1 MTAPT
6 TRRQPASSSPPSGQQ
21 AQAQAHRQAYHRRKT
36 RAKAKSE
43 ALRQKEAAQV
53 EALPVQHPHAAGI
66 DIGSRSHWVCVGF
79 TTEAASCLIREFPA
93 HTAGLK
99 AIAAFLREHQVN
111 TIALE
116 STGIYWI
123 PLYEL
128 LQAEGFEVL
137 LVDPS
142 YSHQLRGR
150 PKTDRRDCQWIYRL
164 HSVGLLAAAFRPDE
178 KTCQLRAYLR
188 QRANLIRQASRHVQ
202 HMQKALE
209 QMNLKLTEIL
219 SDITGVTGRAIL
231 RAILRGT
238 RAPEKL
244 AKYRDKQC
252 KASEAE
258 IAQALT
264 GSYREEHLFELKLA
278 YEAWQF
284 TLGQVE
290 KVDGQIALQ
299 LGRMKC
305 DRALPPLKPKAR
317 PKRRVNS
324 PRFDVRTALYYVVGL
339 DLTEI
344 EGISELTALTLISE
358 IGPGVSRFA
367 TVKKFCSWLGLC
379 PNWKK
384 TGGRVKSSRTRRG
397 VNRAAQ
403 ALRLAAQSLH
413 HSQGALG
420 GFLRRM
426 KGRLGA
432 QAALTA
438 TAHKLARIVYLALKH
453 GMTYVRQSQEEYEAQ
468 MKEKQIKALRRK
480 ARQLGLEVVEK
491 TSGSVATAAAAS
503 GAGVKEHKRVSAG
516 AGQRAEGS
524 NRRRRGRTAS
534 RTDPWLWQERVRT
547 EENQGE
553 NHLGALTKLAG
564 GRFLATGARNLPLG
578 RMIPVTR

>member
-6 TRRQPASSSPPSGQQ
+6 TRRKPAPSPPAGGRP
-21 AQAQAHRQAYHRRKT
+21 APAHRKP
-36 RAKAKSE
+36 RAKLRGEARQPSE
-43 ALRQKEAAQV
+43 SARV

-79 TTEAASCLIREFPA
+79 TTDADSGSIREFPA

-99 AIAAFLREHQVN
+99 AIAAFLREHRVD
-111 TIALE
+111 TVALE
-116 STGIYWI
+116 STGIYWV

-142 YSHQLRGR
+142 YTHQLRGR
-150 PKTDRRDCQWIYRL
+150 PKTDRRDCQWIHRL

-178 KTCQLRAYLR
+178 ETCRLRAYLR
-188 QRANLIRQASRHVQ
+188 QRANLVRQASRHVQ

-209 QMNLKLTEIL
+209 QMNLKLTEVL
-219 SDITGVTGRAIL
+219 SDVTGLTGRAII

-244 AKYRDKQC
+244 ARHRDKGC
-252 KASEAE
+252 KAGEAE
-258 IAQALT
+258 IARALT

-278 YEAWQF
+278 HEAWQF
-284 TLGQVE
+284 TLGQIAQ
-290 KVDGQIALQ
+290 VDGQIALQ

-317 PKRRVNS
+317 PKRRANS
-324 PRFDVRTALYYVVGL
+324 PGFDVRAALYYVVGL

-344 EGISELTALTLISE
+344 EGVSELTALTVVSE

-367 TVKKFCSWLGLC
+367 TGKKFCSWLGLC
-379 PNWKK
+379 PNWRK
-384 TGGRVKSSRTRRG
+384 TGGRVRSSRTRRG

-403 ALRLAAQSLH
+403 ALRVAAQGLH
-413 HSQGALG
+413 HSKGALG

-438 TAHKLARIVYLALKH
+438 TAHKLARIVYLALRH
-453 GMTYVRQSQEEYEAQ
+453 GTTYVRQGQEEYEAR
-468 MKEKQIKALRRK
+468 MREKQVKALRRK

-491 TSGSVATAAAAS
+491 TPGRVPTATAAPEQGQAAD
-503 GAGVKEHKRVSAG
+503 E
-516 AGQRAEGS
+516 
-524 NRRRRGRTAS
+524 
-534 RTDPWLWQERVRT
+534 
-547 EENQGE
+547 
-553 NHLGALTKLAG
+553 
-564 GRFLATGARNLPLG
+564 
-578 RMIPVTR
+578 

>member
-6 TRRQPASSSPPSGQQ
+6 TRRQPASSSAAGGQQ
-21 AQAQAHRQAYHRRKT
+21 AQAHRKP
-36 RAKAKSE
+36 RAKLKSE
-43 ALRQKEAAQV
+43 ARQRGAAARV

-66 DIGSRSHWVCVGF
+66 DIGSRSHWACVGF
-79 TTEAASCLIREFPA
+79 TTDADSGLTREFPA

-99 AIAAFLREHQVN
+99 AIAAFLREHQVD
-111 TIALE
+111 TVAME
-116 STGIYWI
+116 STGIYWV

-142 YSHQLRGR
+142 STHQLRGR

-164 HSVGLLAAAFRPDE
+164 HSVGLSAAAFRPDE
-178 KTCQLRAYLR
+178 RTCQLRAYLR
-188 QRANLIRQASRHVQ
+188 QRANLVRQASRHVQ

-209 QMNLKLTEIL
+209 PMNLKLTEVL
-219 SDITGVTGRAIL
+219 SDITGLTGRAII
-231 RAILRGT
+231 RAILRGI

-244 AKYRDKQC
+244 AKHRDRGC
-252 KASEAE
+252 KASAAE

-264 GSYREEHLFELKLA
+264 GSYRDEHLFELKLA
-278 YEAWQF
+278 YDAWQF
-284 TLGQVE
+284 TLRQVE
-290 KVDGQIALQ
+290 QVDGQIALQ

-317 PKRRVNS
+317 PKRRASS
-324 PRFDVRTALYYVVGL
+324 PGFDVRAALYYVVGL

-344 EGISELTALTLISE
+344 EGVSELTALTVVSE

-367 TVKKFCSWLGLC
+367 TVQKFCSWLGLC

-403 ALRLAAQSLH
+403 ALRLAAQGLH
-413 HSQGALG
+413 HSRGALG
-420 GFLRRM
+420 GFLGRM

-438 TAHKLARIVYLALKH
+438 TAHKLARIVYQALRH
-453 GMTYVRQSQEEYEAQ
+453 GMTYVRQSQVEYEAQ
-468 MKEKQIKALRRK
+468 MREKQVKASRRK

-491 TSGSVATAAAAS
+491 TSGSVPTATAAPA
-503 GAGVKEHKRVSAG
+503 
-516 AGQRAEGS
+516 
-524 NRRRRGRTAS
+524 
-534 RTDPWLWQERVRT
+534 
-547 EENQGE
+547 QG
-553 NHLGALTKLAG
+553 
-564 GRFLATGARNLPLG
+564 
-578 RMIPVTR
+578 

>member
-6 TRRQPASSSPPSGQQ
+6 TRRQTASSPPSSGQP
-21 AQAQAHRQAYHRRKT
+21 AQGEAQCKAYTRRKT
-36 RAKAKSE
+36 RAQAKTE

-53 EALPVQHPHAAGI
+53 QALPVLRPHAAGI
-66 DIGSRSHWVCVGF
+66 DVGSRSHWVCVGF
-79 TTEAASCLIREFPA
+79 TAEADSGLIQEFPA

-99 AIAAFLREHQVN
+99 AIVGFLREHQVN

-142 YSHQLRGR
+142 YSHQLQGR

-178 KTCQLRAYLR
+178 KTCPLRAYLR
-188 QRANLIRQASRHVQ
+188 QRANVVRQASQHVQ

-219 SDITGVTGRAIL
+219 SDITGVTGRSIL

-264 GSYREEHLFELKLA
+264 GSYREEHLFELKQA

-284 TLGQVE
+284 SLRQVAQA
-290 KVDGQIALQ
+290 DAQIALQ

-305 DRALPPLKPKAR
+305 DRALPPLKRKAR

-324 PRFDVRTALYYVVGL
+324 PGFDVRTALYYVVGL

-358 IGPGVSRFA
+358 LGPGVSQFA

-413 HSQGALG
+413 HSKGALG
-420 GFLRRM
+420 GFLRRL
-426 KGRLGA
+426 KGRLGT
-432 QAALTA
+432 QAAVTA

-453 GMTYVRQSQEEYEAQ
+453 GMTYVRQSQEQYEAQ
-468 MKEKQIKALRRK
+468 MKEKQIKALKRK
-480 ARQLGLEVVEK
+480 ARQLGLEIIEK
-491 TSGSVATAAAAS
+491 TSSVLPTAAAAS
-503 GAGVKEHKRVSAG
+503 VHG
-516 AGQRAEGS
+516 
-524 NRRRRGRTAS
+524 
-534 RTDPWLWQERVRT
+534 
-547 EENQGE
+547 
-553 NHLGALTKLAG
+553 
-564 GRFLATGARNLPLG
+564 
-578 RMIPVTR
+578 

>member
-1 MTAPT
+1 
-6 TRRQPASSSPPSGQQ
+6 
-21 AQAQAHRQAYHRRKT
+21 
-36 RAKAKSE
+36 
-43 ALRQKEAAQV
+43 
-53 EALPVQHPHAAGI
+53 
-66 DIGSRSHWVCVGF
+66 
-79 TTEAASCLIREFPA
+79 
-93 HTAGLK
+93 
-99 AIAAFLREHQVN
+99 
-111 TIALE
+111 
-116 STGIYWI
+116 
-123 PLYEL
+123 
-128 LQAEGFEVL
+128 
-137 LVDPS
+137 
-142 YSHQLRGR
+142 
-150 PKTDRRDCQWIYRL
+150 
-164 HSVGLLAAAFRPDE
+164 
-178 KTCQLRAYLR
+178 
-188 QRANLIRQASRHVQ
+188 
-202 HMQKALE
+202 MQKALE

-244 AKYRDKQC
+244 AKYRDKGC

-264 GSYREEHLFELKLA
+264 GTYREEHLFELKLA

-284 TLGQVE
+284 TLGQVA

-324 PRFDVRTALYYVVGL
+324 PGFDVRTALYYVVGL

-379 PNWKK
+379 PNWQK

-426 KGRLGA
+426 KGRLGT
-432 QAALTA
+432 QAAVTA

-480 ARQLGLEVVEK
+480 ARQLGLEVIEK
-491 TSGSVATAAAAS
+491 TSGSVPRQPQRRCRGKRVFRS
-503 GAGVKEHKRVSAG
+503 GGPEGAGEEQGRHNGGRTGQPLAGEGAHRGEPGKDSPRCAEQAGRGEVPCNRSRQRRKPNCLRRVGPPRAGNLVLARRSRGPTRPTGRQLGADVEVTDARERLIISCRAAFRDVVVIANKMAARSTLCYRSAG
-516 AGQRAEGS
+516 DVYS
-524 NRRRRGRTAS
+524 LRTIH
-534 RTDPWLWQERVRT
+534 DVPLVRLPT
-547 EENQGE
+547 
-553 NHLGALTKLAG
+553 LAH
-564 GRFLATGARNLPLG
+564 RS
-578 RMIPVTR
+578 

>member
-1 MTAPT
+1 MTAST
-6 TRRQPASSSPPSGQQ
+6 ARRKPASSPTPGGQD
-21 AQAQAHRQAYHRRKT
+21 AQAQARRKAYERRKT
-36 RAKAKSE
+36 RAKLKSE
-43 ALRQKEAAQV
+43 TLRQKEAAQV

-79 TTEAASCLIREFPA
+79 TTEADSCWVEEFPA
-93 HTAGLK
+93 HTDGLK
-99 AIAAFLREHQVN
+99 AIVAFLREHQVN
-111 TIALE
+111 TVAME
-116 STGIYWI
+116 STGVYWI
-123 PLYEL
+123 ALYEL
-128 LQAEGFEVL
+128 LAAEGFEVL

-178 KTCQLRAYLR
+178 KTCQLRSYLR
-188 QRANLIRQASRHVQ
+188 QRANLIRQGSRHVQ

-219 SDITGVTGRAIL
+219 SDITGVTGRAII

-244 AKYRDKQC
+244 ARYRDKGC
-252 KASEAE
+252 KASEAQ

-264 GSYREEHLFELKLA
+264 GTYREEHLFELKLA
-278 YEAWQF
+278 HEAWQF
-284 TLGQVE
+284 TLAQVE
-290 KVDGQIALQ
+290 KVDAQIALQ

-324 PRFDVRTALYYVVGL
+324 PGFDVRTALYYVVGL

-358 IGPGVSRFA
+358 IGPEVSRFA
-367 TVKKFCSWLGLC
+367 TMKKFCSWLGLC

-426 KGRLGA
+426 KGRLGV

-438 TAHKLARIVYLALKH
+438 TAHKLARIVYMALKH
-453 GMTYVRQSQEEYEAQ
+453 GMTYVRQSQEDYEAQ

-491 TSGSVATAAAAS
+491 TPVSGATA
-503 GAGVKEHKRVSAG
+503 V
-516 AGQRAEGS
+516 AE
-524 NRRRRGRTAS
+524 
-534 RTDPWLWQERVRT
+534 PV
-547 EENQGE
+547 QG
-553 NHLGALTKLAG
+553 
-564 GRFLATGARNLPLG
+564 
-578 RMIPVTR
+578 

>member
-1 MTAPT
+1 MTART
-6 TRRQPASSSPPSGQQ
+6 TRRQPATSTPPSGQQ
-21 AQAQAHRQAYHRRKT
+21 AQAQAQRQAYNRRKT

-43 ALRQKEAAQV
+43 ALQQKEAAQV
-53 EALPVQHPHAAGI
+53 QALPVLRPRAAGI

-79 TTEAASCLIREFPA
+79 TTEAGAGLIQEFPA

-99 AIAAFLREHQVN
+99 GMVSFLREHQVN

-188 QRANLIRQASRHVQ
+188 QRANVVRQASKHVQ

-209 QMNLKLTEIL
+209 QMNLKLTEVL
-219 SDITGVTGRAIL
+219 SDITGVTGRFII

-264 GSYREEHLFELKLA
+264 GSYREEHLFELKQA

-284 TLGQVE
+284 SLRQVE
-290 KVDGQIALQ
+290 QADAQIVVQ

-305 DRALPPLKPKAR
+305 DRALPPLKRKAR

-324 PRFDVRTALYYVVGL
+324 PGFDVRTALYYVVGL

-344 EGISELTALTLISE
+344 EGISDLTALTLISE
-358 IGPGVSRFA
+358 LGPGVSQFA

-384 TGGRVKSSRTRRG
+384 TGGRVRSSRTRRG
-397 VNRAAQ
+397 VNRVAQ

-426 KGRLGA
+426 KGRLGT

-453 GMTYVRQSQEEYEAQ
+453 GMTYVRQSQEEYEAH

-480 ARQLGLEVVEK
+480 ARQLGLEVIEK
-491 TSGSVATAAAAS
+491 TSGGVATAVAA
-503 GAGVKEHKRVSAG
+503 R
-516 AGQRAEGS
+516 
-524 NRRRRGRTAS
+524 
-534 RTDPWLWQERVRT
+534 
-547 EENQGE
+547 
-553 NHLGALTKLAG
+553 
-564 GRFLATGARNLPLG
+564 
-578 RMIPVTR
+578 

>member
-6 TRRQPASSSPPSGQQ
+6 TRRQRASSASSGQP
-21 AQAQAHRQAYHRRKT
+21 AQAETQRKAYNRRKT
-36 RAKAKSE
+36 RAKLKSD
-43 ALRQKEAAQV
+43 ALRQQEAAHV

-79 TTEAASCLIREFPA
+79 STEAASCLIREFPA

-99 AIAAFLREHQVN
+99 AIAAFLREHHVN
-111 TIALE
+111 TIAME

-164 HSVGLLAAAFRPDE
+164 HSVGLLAASFRPDE

-188 QRANLIRQASRHVQ
+188 QRANLVRQASRHVQ

-209 QMNLKLTEIL
+209 QMNLKLTEVL
-219 SDITGVTGRAIL
+219 SDITGLTGRTIL

-244 AKYRDKQC
+244 AKYRDKGC
-252 KASEAE
+252 KASAAE

-264 GSYREEHLFELKLA
+264 GTYREEHLFELKLA
-278 YEAWQF
+278 CEAWQF
-284 TLGQVE
+284 TLGQVQ
-290 KVDGQIALQ
+290 KVDAQIALQ

-324 PRFDVRTALYYVVGL
+324 PGFDVRTALYYVVGL

-344 EGISELTALTLISE
+344 EGISELTALTVISE

-367 TVKKFCSWLGLC
+367 TVQKFCSWLGLC

-384 TGGRVKSSRTRRG
+384 TGGRVRSSQTRRG
-397 VNRAAQ
+397 VNRAAL

-426 KGRLGA
+426 KGRLGV
-432 QAALTA
+432 QSALTA
-438 TAHKLARIVYLALKH
+438 TAHKLARIVYMALKH
-453 GMTYVRQSQEEYEAQ
+453 GITYVRQTQEEYEAQ
-468 MKEKQIKALRRK
+468 MKEKQIKALRRR
-480 ARQLGLEVVEK
+480 ARLLGLELIDK
-491 TSGSVATAAAAS
+491 AAGSDATAIAAS
-503 GAGVKEHKRVSAG
+503 VEA
-516 AGQRAEGS
+516 
-524 NRRRRGRTAS
+524 
-534 RTDPWLWQERVRT
+534 
-547 EENQGE
+547 
-553 NHLGALTKLAG
+553 
-564 GRFLATGARNLPLG
+564 
-578 RMIPVTR
+578 

>member
-1 MTAPT
+1 M
-6 TRRQPASSSPPSGQQ
+6 
-21 AQAQAHRQAYHRRKT
+21 
-36 RAKAKSE
+36 
-43 ALRQKEAAQV
+43 

-66 DIGSRSHWVCVGF
+66 DIGSRSHWVCVGI
-79 TTEAASCLIREFPA
+79 TTEADSGSIREFPA
-93 HTAGLK
+93 HTDGLK
-99 AIAAFLREHQVN
+99 AIVSFLREHQV
-111 TIALE
+111 TTVAME

-123 PLYEL
+123 ALYEL
-128 LQAEGFEVL
+128 LAAEGFEVL

-178 KTCQLRAYLR
+178 KTCQLRSYLR
-188 QRANLIRQASRHVQ
+188 QRANLVRQGSRHVQ

-209 QMNLKLTEIL
+209 QMNLKLTEIV
-219 SDITGVTGRAIL
+219 SDITGLTGRSII

-244 AKYRDKQC
+244 ARYREKGC

-264 GSYREEHLFELKLA
+264 GTYREEHLFELKLA
-278 YEAWQF
+278 HEAWQF
-284 TLGQVE
+284 SLKQLE
-290 KVDGQIALQ
+290 KVDAQIALQ

-324 PRFDVRTALYYVVGL
+324 PGFDVRTALYYVVGL

-358 IGPGVSRFA
+358 IGPGVSQFA

-403 ALRLAAQSLH
+403 ALRLAAGSLH
-413 HSQGALG
+413 NSHGALG

-426 KGRLGA
+426 KGRLGV

-453 GMTYVRQSQEEYEAQ
+453 GMTYVRQSQEDYEAQ
-468 MKEKQIKALRRK
+468 MKDKQIKALRRK
-480 ARQLGLEVVEK
+480 ARLLGLEVVEK
-491 TSGSVATAAAAS
+491 TSDSAATAAAAP
-503 GAGVKEHKRVSAG
+503 V
-516 AGQRAEGS
+516 
-524 NRRRRGRTAS
+524 
-534 RTDPWLWQERVRT
+534 
-547 EENQGE
+547 QG
-553 NHLGALTKLAG
+553 
-564 GRFLATGARNLPLG
+564 
-578 RMIPVTR
+578 

>member
-1 MTAPT
+1 MTTPT
-6 TRRQPASSSPPSGQQ
+6 ARRKPTSSPSPS
-21 AQAQAHRQAYHRRKT
+21 APRAEAQAHRQAYSRRKT
-36 RAKAKSE
+36 RAKLKSE

-53 EALPVQHPHAAGI
+53 EALPVLRPHAAGI

-79 TTEAASCLIREFPA
+79 TSDAASCLIREFPA
-93 HTAGLK
+93 HTDGLK
-99 AIAAFLREHQVN
+99 AIATFLREHQVK
-111 TIALE
+111 TIAME

-128 LQAEGFEVL
+128 LCAEGFEVL

-164 HSVGLLAAAFRPDE
+164 HSVGLLAGAFRPDE

-188 QRANLIRQASRHVQ
+188 QRANLVRQASRHVQ

-219 SDITGVTGRAIL
+219 SDITGVTGRKIL
-231 RAILRGT
+231 QAILRGT

-244 AKYRDKQC
+244 ARHRDKGC

-264 GSYREEHLFELKLA
+264 GTYREEHLFELKLA

-284 TLGQVE
+284 TLGQIE
-290 KVDGQIALQ
+290 KVDEQIALQ

-305 DRALPPLKPKAR
+305 DRALPPLQPKPR

-324 PRFDVRTALYYVVGL
+324 PRFDVRAALYYVVGL

-344 EGISELTALTLISE
+344 EGISELTALTVISE
-358 IGPGVSRFA
+358 IGAEVSRFA
-367 TVKKFCSWLGLC
+367 TVQKFCSWLGLC

-397 VNRAAQ
+397 ANRAAL
-403 ALRLAAQSLH
+403 ALRVAAQSLH
-413 HSQGALG
+413 HSRGALG

-426 KGRLGA
+426 KGRLGV

-468 MKEKQIKALRRK
+468 MKDKEIKALRRK
-480 ARQLGLEVVEK
+480 ARQLGLEIVEK
-491 TSGSVATAAAAS
+491 PSGSVATAAAA
-503 GAGVKEHKRVSAG
+503 
-516 AGQRAEGS
+516 
-524 NRRRRGRTAS
+524 
-534 RTDPWLWQERVRT
+534 T
-547 EENQGE
+547 EQG
-553 NHLGALTKLAG
+553 
-564 GRFLATGARNLPLG
+564 
-578 RMIPVTR
+578 

>member
-1 MTAPT
+1 MTTPT
-6 TRRQPASSSPPSGQQ
+6 TRRQPPSSPASAQQ
-21 AQAQAHRQAYHRRKT
+21 AGDHRQAYHRRKS

-43 ALRQKEAAQV
+43 ALSQQEAAHV
-53 EALPVQHPHAAGI
+53 EALPVQHLHAAGI

-79 TTEAASCLIREFPA
+79 TTDTASCLIREFPA
-93 HTAGLK
+93 HTEGLK
-99 AIAAFLREHQVN
+99 AIAAFLREHQVK

-128 LQAEGFEVL
+128 LQAEGFEVI

-142 YSHQLRGR
+142 YSHQLKGR

-219 SDITGVTGRAIL
+219 SDITGATGRAIL

-244 AKYRDKQC
+244 AKYRDKHC

-264 GSYREEHLFELKLA
+264 GSYREEHLFALKLA

-284 TLGQVE
+284 TLGQIE
-290 KVDGQIALQ
+290 KVDRQIALQ

-324 PRFDVRTALYYVVGL
+324 PGFDVRAALYYVVGL

-344 EGISELTALTLISE
+344 EGISELTALTVISE
-358 IGPGVSRFA
+358 LGPGVAQFA

-379 PNWKK
+379 PQWQKS
-384 TGGRVKSSRTRRG
+384 GGRVKSSRTRRG

-426 KGRLGA
+426 KGRLGT
-432 QAALTA
+432 QAAVTA

-453 GMTYVRQSQEEYEAQ
+453 GMTYMRQSQEQYEAQ
-468 MKEKQIKALRRK
+468 MREKQIKALRRK
-480 ARQLGLEVVEK
+480 ARQLGLEIIEK
-491 TSGSVATAAAAS
+491 TPDSAATVTAT
-503 GAGVKEHKRVSAG
+503 SA
-516 AGQRAEGS
+516 
-524 NRRRRGRTAS
+524 
-534 RTDPWLWQERVRT
+534 
-547 EENQGE
+547 QG
-553 NHLGALTKLAG
+553 
-564 GRFLATGARNLPLG
+564 
-578 RMIPVTR
+578 

>member
-6 TRRQPASSSPPSGQQ
+6 ARHPPASSSPPGGQQ
-21 AQAQAHRQAYHRRKT
+21 ARAQAQRQAYSRRKA
-36 RAKAKSE
+36 RAKAQSD
-43 ALRQKEAAQV
+43 ALRQQEAARV

-79 TTEAASCLIREFPA
+79 TTDAASCLIREFPA
-93 HTAGLK
+93 HTDGLR

-116 STGIYWI
+116 STGVYWI
-123 PLYEL
+123 PLFEL
-128 LQAEGFEVL
+128 LQAQGFEVF

-142 YSHQLRGR
+142 YSQQLRGR

-178 KTCQLRAYLR
+178 QTCRLRAYLR
-188 QRANLIRQASRHVQ
+188 QRANLVRQASRHVQ
-202 HMQKALE
+202 HLQKALE
-209 QMNLKLTEIL
+209 QMNLKLTEVL

-244 AKYRDKQC
+244 AKYRDKAC

-264 GSYREEHLFELKLA
+264 GSYREEHLFALKLA

-284 TLGQVE
+284 TRGQVE
-290 KVDGQIALQ
+290 QVDGQIALQ

-305 DRALPPLKPKAR
+305 DRALPPLLPKAR
-317 PKRRVNS
+317 TKRRVNS
-324 PRFDVRTALYYVVGL
+324 PRFDVRAALYYVVGL

-344 EGISELTALTLISE
+344 EGVSELTALTVISE

-367 TVKKFCSWLGLC
+367 TVKRFCSWLGLC
-379 PNWKK
+379 PNWQK

-413 HSQGALG
+413 HSRGALG

-432 QAALTA
+432 QAAVTA

-453 GMTYVRQSQEEYEAQ
+453 GLTYMRQSQEEYEAR

-480 ARQLGLEVVEK
+480 ARQLGLDIVEK
-491 TSGSVATAAAAS
+491 TPGGVPPADAAS
-503 GAGVKEHKRVSAG
+503 A
-516 AGQRAEGS
+516 
-524 NRRRRGRTAS
+524 
-534 RTDPWLWQERVRT
+534 
-547 EENQGE
+547 QG
-553 NHLGALTKLAG
+553 
-564 GRFLATGARNLPLG
+564 
-578 RMIPVTR
+578 